1 MVVSWII
8 SLLAPVCS
16 YPTHIHSPG
25 VYKSALRSSRSSFMM
40 MPNDL
45 RTSKKIEC
53 RSPFGR
59 DRLMR
64 IEDRVDLTLDLID
77 ARQGLSDIRRRQV
90 RATLLEQITL
100 AVEEEREEC
109 ARLADRMAEVQA
121 TLDRDSDTQS
131 ALFLAQAIRMRD
143 NF

>member
-1 MVVSWII
+1 
-8 SLLAPVCS
+8 
-16 YPTHIHSPG
+16 
-25 VYKSALRSSRSSFMM
+25 
-40 MPNDL
+40 
-45 RTSKKIEC
+45 
-53 RSPFGR
+53 
-59 DRLMR
+59 MR

-90 RATLLEQITL
+90 RATLLEQIRL

-109 ARLADRMAEVQA
+109 ARLADRMPEVQA
-121 TLDRDSDTQS
+121 TLDSDSDAQS

>member
-1 MVVSWII
+1 
-8 SLLAPVCS
+8 
-16 YPTHIHSPG
+16 
-25 VYKSALRSSRSSFMM
+25 
-40 MPNDL
+40 
-45 RTSKKIEC
+45 
-53 RSPFGR
+53 
-59 DRLMR
+59 MR

-90 RATLLEQITL
+90 RATLLEQIRL

-121 TLDRDSDTQS
+121 TLERDGDAHS

-143 NF
+143 DY